1 MGVTEFGVT
10 ENGSAHRRLRPSIVS
25 GLLLNPG
32 NHDEGETPVPIPDSE
47 ASYRAMKH
55 RPNTEAKPLG
65 ADGTARVAEWES
77 RILPG
82 FYFFGKNGEG
92 A

>member
-1 MGVTEFGVT
+1 
-10 ENGSAHRRLRPSIVS
+10 
-25 GLLLNPG
+25 
-32 NHDEGETPVPIPDSE
+32 
-47 ASYRAMKH
+47 MKH

-65 ADGTARVAEWES
+65 ADGPDLEASCRTTKRRTARAAEWES

-92 A
+92 AQRPTPFSSRRIKESEALALTVGGVLLSFISIAKTF